1 MRGLGWA
8 DAVLKD
14 GLVSYGELARVFL
27 RLSVTAFGGPV
38 AHVALAEN
46 ELVTRRRWLKRDHY
60 LDLIAAA
67 NLIPGP
73 NSTEVMIHVGHSLRG
88 IPGALVSGLCFI
100 GPAFLI
106 TLALSILY
114 VNSGALPEVA
124 ALFRGIQPV
133 IVAVIAGAGWRLLRS
148 ALQGQ
153 KLWLLFVFSAAL
165 LAATESPEVLV
176 MLLAGLLHV
185 AWQSRAARA
194 LPAFLLTGLP
204 AIPGQLLL
212 AAGTP
217 GLGELFLYFL
227 RIGAILFGSGYLLV
241 AYIQQ
246 DLVVSYGWLGAQQLL
261 DAIAIGQTTPG
272 PVLTTSTAI
281 GTIVAGLP
289 GALLATLGI
298 FLPSFIF
305 VMLSAPFIPRLR
317 QSAPV
322 RHFLGGVHAAVVAA
336 ILVTLFG
343 LARTALG
350 DSAGQPWLPGLAL
363 CALSL
368 VALVRWQVNATWL
381 VLIGG
386 VTGLLLNSAGL

>member
-1 MRGLGWA
+1 MSNARVPCSA
-8 DAVLKD
+8 I
-14 GLVSYGELARVFL
+14 ARVFL

-38 AHVALAEN
+38 AHIALAED
-46 ELVTRRRWLKRDHY
+46 ELVTRRRWLTRDHY

-114 VNSGALPEVA
+114 VNSGALPQVA

-133 IVAVIAGAGWRLLRS
+133 IVAVIAGAGFRLLRS
-148 ALQGQ
+148 ALQGNA
-153 KLWLLFVFSAAL
+153 LWALFVACTAL
-165 LAATESPEVLV
+165 LVISDLPEILV
-176 MLLAGLLHV
+176 MLLAGLLHMTL
-185 AWQSRAARA
+185 QTRASKA

-204 AIPGQLLL
+204 LMANEVVSSSP
-212 AAGTP
+212 AT
-217 GLGELFLYFL
+217 GELFLYFL

-246 DLVVSYGWLGAQQLL
+246 DLVMTYGWLGAQQLL

-281 GTIVAGLP
+281 GMILSGLP

-298 FLPSFIF
+298 FLPSFVF

-317 QSAPV
+317 RSQPV
-322 RHFLGGVHAAVVAA
+322 RHFLAGVHAAVVAA
-336 ILVTLFG
+336 ILVTLLG
-343 LARTALG
+343 LARTAMT
-350 DSAGQPWLPGLAL
+350 DAAGQPWLPGMAL
-363 CALSL
+363 CAL
-368 VALVRWQVNATWL
+368 ALFALLRLGVNATWL
-381 VLIGG
+381 VLAGA
-386 VTGLLLNSAGL
+386 VAGLVLAAAGM

>member
-1 MRGLGWA
+1 M
-8 DAVLKD
+8 KD
-14 GLVSYGELARVFL
+14 GSVSYGELARVFL

-38 AHVALAEN
+38 AHIALGED
-46 ELVTRRRWLKRDHY
+46 ELVTRRRWLTREHY

-88 IPGALVSGLCFI
+88 IPGALLSGLCFI

-106 TLALSILY
+106 TLALGILY
-114 VNSGALPEVA
+114 VNSGALPEVE

-148 ALQGQ
+148 ALQGPT
-153 KLWLLFVFSAAL
+153 LWLLFAFGAAL
-165 LAATESPEVLV
+165 LAATELPEVLV
-176 MLLAGLLHV
+176 MLLTGLLHV
-185 AWQSRAARA
+185 AWQSRATRA
-194 LPAFLLTGLP
+194 LPAFLLSGLP
-204 AIPGQLLL
+204 ALPGQVLL
-212 AAGTP
+212 ASGAP

-246 DLVVSYGWLGAQQLL
+246 DLVLSYGWLGAQQLL

-272 PVLTTSTAI
+272 PVLTTATAI
-281 GTIVAGLP
+281 GMIVAGLP

-317 QSAPV
+317 KSAPV
-322 RHFLGGVHAAVVAA
+322 RHFLAGVHAAVVAA
-336 ILVTLFG
+336 ILVTLLE
-343 LARTALG
+343 LARAAMT
-350 DSAGQPWLPGLAL
+350 DSAGQPWLPGMAL

-368 VALVRWQVNATWL
+368 VALIRLQVNATWL

-386 VTGLLLNSAGL
+386 AAGLLLHAAGP

>member
-1 MRGLGWA
+1 MNGA
-8 DAVLKD
+8 
-14 GLVSYGELARVFL
+14 LVSYGELARVFL

-38 AHVALAEN
+38 AHIAIAED
-46 ELVTRRRWLKRDHY
+46 ELVARRRWLTRDHY

-106 TLALSILY
+106 TLALSALY
-114 VNSGALPEVA
+114 LSGGTLPQVA

-148 ALQGQ
+148 ALKGRA
-153 KLWLLFVFSAAL
+153 LWLLFAVSAFL
-165 LAATESPEVLV
+165 LVITDLPEVVV
-176 MLLAGLLHV
+176 MLLAGLLHLLW
-185 AWQSRAARA
+185 ASRFGAA
-194 LPAFLLTGLP
+194 LPAALLSGLP
-204 AIPGQLLL
+204 ALPGQMSLV
-212 AAGTP
+212 ATAP
-217 GLGELFLYFL
+217 GLSELFLYFL

-246 DLVVSYGWLGAQQLL
+246 DLVVTYGWLGAQQLL

-272 PVLTTSTAI
+272 PVLTTATAI
-281 GTIVAGLP
+281 GMLVAGLP

-317 QSAPV
+317 RSAAV
-322 RHFLGGVHAAVVAA
+322 RAFLGGVHAAVVAA
-336 ILVTLFG
+336 ILVTLLE
-343 LARTALG
+343 LARAAMT
-350 DSAGQPWLPGLAL
+350 DVAGQPWLPGIAL
-363 CALSL
+363 CLLSL
-368 VALVRWQVNATWL
+368 AALIRLGVNATWL
-381 VLIGG
+381 ILIGG
-386 VTGLLLNSAGL
+386 AAGLLLSALGP

>member
-1 MRGLGWA
+1 MS
-8 DAVLKD
+8 D
-14 GLVSYGELARVFL
+14 ARVPYSAIARAFL

-38 AHVALAEN
+38 AHIALAED
-46 ELVTRRRWLKRDHY
+46 ELVTRRRWLTRDHY

-106 TLALSILY
+106 TLALGILY
-114 VNSGALPEVA
+114 VNGGELPEVA

-133 IVAVIAGAGWRLLRS
+133 IVAVIAGAGLRLLRS
-148 ALQGQ
+148 ALQGRR
-153 KLWLLFVFSAAL
+153 LWALFVISAAL
-165 LAATESPEVLV
+165 MAATDLPEVIV

-185 AWQSRAARA
+185 AWQSGSGGS
-194 LPAFLLTGLP
+194 LSGFLLLGGLSTLPGEVAQTLASP
-204 AIPGQLLL
+204 APVEVL
-212 AAGTP
+212 
-217 GLGELFLYFL
+217 LYFL

-246 DLVVSYGWLGAQQLL
+246 DLVLGYGWLGAQQLL

-281 GTIVAGLP
+281 GLIVAGLP

-298 FLPSFIF
+298 FLPSFVF

-317 QSAPV
+317 QSRPV

-336 ILVTLFG
+336 ILVTLAG
-343 LARTALG
+343 LARTAMTDG
-350 DSAGQPWLPGLAL
+350 ADQPWLPGIAL
-363 CALSL
+363 CAL
-368 VALVRWQVNATWL
+368 ALLALLRLRINATWL
-381 VLIGG
+381 ILVGAAA
-386 VTGLLLNSAGL
+386 GLLLAGAGS

>member
-1 MRGLGWA
+1 M
-8 DAVLKD
+8 KEE
-14 GLVSYGELARVFL
+14 LVSYGELARVFL

-38 AHVALAEN
+38 AHIALGED
-46 ELVTRRRWLKRDHY
+46 ELVTRRRWLTRDHY

-88 IPGALVSGLCFI
+88 IPGALLSGLCFI

-106 TLALSILY
+106 TLALGILY
-114 VNSGALPEVA
+114 VNSGALPEA
-124 ALFRGIQPV
+124 EALFRGIQPV

-148 ALQGQ
+148 ALQGPT
-153 KLWLLFVFSAAL
+153 LWLLFAFGAAL
-165 LAATESPEVLV
+165 LAATELPEVLV
-176 MLLAGLLHV
+176 MLLTGLLHV
-185 AWQSRAARA
+185 LWGSRAGAA
-194 LPAFLLTGLP
+194 LPAFLLSGLP
-204 AIPGQLLL
+204 ALPGQVLL
-212 AAGTP
+212 AAGAP

-246 DLVVSYGWLGAQQLL
+246 DLVLSYGWLGAQQLL

-272 PVLTTSTAI
+272 PVLTTATAI
-281 GTIVAGLP
+281 GMIVAGLP

-317 QSAPV
+317 KSAPV
-322 RHFLGGVHAAVVAA
+322 RHFLAGVHAAVVAA
-336 ILVTLFG
+336 ILVTLLE
-343 LARTALG
+343 LARAAMT
-350 DSAGQPWLPGLAL
+350 DSAGQPWLPGMAL
-363 CALSL
+363 CALSV
-368 VALVRWQVNATWL
+368 VALIRLQVNATWL

-386 VTGLLLNSAGL
+386 AAGLHLHSAGP

>member
-1 MRGLGWA
+1 MN
-8 DAVLKD
+8 D
-14 GLVSYGELARVFL
+14 GSVSYAELARVFL

-38 AHVALAEN
+38 AHIALAED
-46 ELVTRRRWLKRDHY
+46 ELVTRRRWLTRDHY

-106 TLALSILY
+106 TLALSFFY
-114 VNSGALPEVA
+114 VNSGALPEVE

-148 ALQGQ
+148 ALQGE
-153 KLWLLFVFSAAL
+153 KLWLLFAFSAAL
-165 LAATESPEVLV
+165 LAATELPEVLV

-185 AWQSRAARA
+185 TWQSRAAMA
-194 LPAFLLTGLP
+194 TPAFLLTGLP

-246 DLVVSYGWLGAQQLL
+246 DLVVSYGWLGPQQLL

-322 RHFLGGVHAAVVAA
+322 RHFLAGVHAAVVAA
-336 ILVTLFG
+336 ILVTLLG
-343 LARTALG
+343 LARTALS

-368 VALVRWQVNATWL
+368 IALVRWQVNATWL

-386 VTGLLLNSAGL
+386 VAGLLMNSAGL

>member
-1 MRGLGWA
+1 MNGA
-8 DAVLKD
+8 T
-14 GLVSYGELARVFL
+14 VSYGALARVFL

-38 AHVALAEN
+38 AHIALAED
-46 ELVTRRRWLKRDHY
+46 ELVTRRRWLTRDHY

-106 TLALSILY
+106 TLALSALY
-114 VNSGALPEVA
+114 VSSGALPEVE

-133 IVAVIAGAGWRLLRS
+133 IVAVIAAAGWRLLRS

-153 KLWLLFVFSAAL
+153 TLWLLFAFAAAL
-165 LAATESPEVLV
+165 LAATDLPEVLV

-185 AWQSRAARA
+185 LWQSRSSRA
-194 LPAFLLTGLP
+194 LPAFLLSGLP
-204 AIPGQLLL
+204 TLPGQIVL
-212 AAGTP
+212 ASGAP
-217 GLGELFLYFL
+217 GLSELFLYFL

-281 GTIVAGLP
+281 GMIVAGLP

-298 FLPSFIF
+298 FLPSFLF

-317 QSAPV
+317 KSAPV
-322 RHFLGGVHAAVVAA
+322 RALLGGVHAAVVAA
-336 ILVTLFG
+336 ILVTL
-343 LARTALG
+343 LDLG
-350 DSAGQPWLPGLAL
+350 RAATTDGAGQPWLPGIAL
-363 CALSL
+363 CVLSL
-368 VALVRWQVNATWL
+368 VALVRLRVNATWL
-381 VLIGG
+381 VLIGAAA
-386 VTGLLLNSAGL
+386 GLLLKATGL

>member
-1 MRGLGWA
+1 MNEA
-8 DAVLKD
+8 T
-14 GLVSYGELARVFL
+14 VSWGTLARVFL

-38 AHVALAEN
+38 AHIALAED
-46 ELVTRRRWLKRDHY
+46 ELVTRRRWLTRDHY

-106 TLALSILY
+106 TLALSALY
-114 VNSGALPEVA
+114 VSSGALPEVA

-153 KLWLLFVFSAAL
+153 TLWLLFAIAMAL
-165 LAATESPEVLV
+165 LAATALPEVLV
-176 MLLAGLLHV
+176 MLLTGLLHV
-185 AWQSRAARA
+185 LWQSRASRA
-194 LPAFLLTGLP
+194 LPAFLLAGLP
-204 AIPGQLLL
+204 ALPGQIVL
-212 AAGTP
+212 ASGAP
-217 GLGELFLYFL
+217 GLSELFLYFL

-246 DLVVSYGWLGAQQLL
+246 DLVISYGWLGAQQLL

-281 GTIVAGLP
+281 GMIVAGLP

-298 FLPSFIF
+298 FLPSFLF

-317 QSAPV
+317 KSAPV
-322 RHFLGGVHAAVVAA
+322 RAFLGGVHAAVVAA
-336 ILVTLFG
+336 ILVTL
-343 LARTALG
+343 LDLG
-350 DSAGQPWLPGLAL
+350 RAATTDGSGQAWLPGIAL
-363 CALSL
+363 CVLSL
-368 VALVRWQVNATWL
+368 VALVRLRVNATWL
-381 VLIGG
+381 VLIGAAA
-386 VTGLLLNSAGL
+386 GLLLKATGL

>member
-1 MRGLGWA
+1 MS
-8 DAVLKD
+8 D
-14 GLVSYGELARVFL
+14 ARVPYSAIARAFL

-38 AHVALAEN
+38 AHIALAED
-46 ELVTRRRWLKRDHY
+46 ELVARRRWLTRDHY

-88 IPGALVSGLCFI
+88 IPGALISGLCFI

-106 TLALSILY
+106 TLALGVLY
-114 VNSGALPEVA
+114 VNSGELPEVA

-133 IVAVIAGAGWRLLRS
+133 IVAVIAGAGLRLLRS
-148 ALQGQ
+148 ALRGRR
-153 KLWLLFVFSAAL
+153 LWALFVISAAL
-165 LAATESPEVLV
+165 MAATDLPEVV
-176 MLLAGLLHV
+176 IMLLAGLLHV
-185 AWQSRAARA
+185 AWQSGAGEG
-194 LPAFLLTGLP
+194 LSGFLLLGGMAMLP
-204 AIPGQLLL
+204 GEVAQML
-212 AAGTP
+212 ASPTP
-217 GLGELFLYFL
+217 VEVLLYFL

-246 DLVVSYGWLGAQQLL
+246 DLVLGFGWLGAQQLL

-281 GTIVAGLP
+281 GLIVAGLP

-298 FLPSFIF
+298 FLPSFVF

-317 QSAPV
+317 QSRPV

-336 ILVTLFG
+336 ILVTLSG
-343 LARTALG
+343 LARTAMT
-350 DSAGQPWLPGLAL
+350 DSADQPWLPGVAL
-363 CALSL
+363 CAL
-368 VALVRWQVNATWL
+368 ALFALIRLQINATWL
-381 VLIGG
+381 ILGG
-386 VTGLLLNSAGL
+386 AIAGLVLAAAGL

>member
-1 MRGLGWA
+1 MS
-8 DAVLKD
+8 DAK
-14 GLVSYGELARVFL
+14 VSYSAIARAFL

-38 AHVALAEN
+38 AHIALAED
-46 ELVTRRRWLKRDHY
+46 ELVTRRRWLTRDHY

-106 TLALSILY
+106 TLALGILY
-114 VNSGALPEVA
+114 VNGGELPEVA

-133 IVAVIAGAGWRLLRS
+133 IVAVIAGAGLRLLRS
-148 ALQGQ
+148 ALQGRR
-153 KLWLLFVFSAAL
+153 LWALFVISAAL
-165 LAATESPEVLV
+165 MAATDLPEVVV

-185 AWQSRAARA
+185 AWQSGSGAS
-194 LPAFLLTGLP
+194 LSGFLLLGGLSTL
-204 AIPGQLLL
+204 PGEAAQML
-212 AAGTP
+212 AAP
-217 GLGELFLYFL
+217 APVEVLLYFL

-246 DLVVSYGWLGAQQLL
+246 DLVLGYGWLGAQQLL

-281 GTIVAGLP
+281 GLIVAGLP

-298 FLPSFIF
+298 FLPSFVF

-317 QSAPV
+317 QSRPV

-336 ILVTLFG
+336 ILVTLAG
-343 LARTALG
+343 LARTAMTDG
-350 DSAGQPWLPGLAL
+350 ADRPWLPGIALCVLAL
-363 CALSL
+363 LALL
-368 VALVRWQVNATWL
+368 RLRVNATWL
-381 VLIGG
+381 ILIGALA
-386 VTGLLLNSAGL
+386 GLLPAAAGT

>member
-1 MRGLGWA
+1 MSDERVPYSA
-8 DAVLKD
+8 I
-14 GLVSYGELARVFL
+14 ARAFL

-38 AHVALAEN
+38 AHIALAED
-46 ELVTRRRWLKRDHY
+46 ELVTRRRWLTRDHY

-106 TLALSILY
+106 TLALGILY
-114 VNSGALPEVA
+114 VNGGELPEVA

-133 IVAVIAGAGWRLLRS
+133 IVAVIAGAGLRLLRS
-148 ALQGQ
+148 ALQGRR
-153 KLWLLFVFSAAL
+153 LWALFVISAAL
-165 LAATESPEVLV
+165 MVATDLPEVV
-176 MLLAGLLHV
+176 IMLLAGLLHV
-185 AWQSRAARA
+185 AWQSRPGEG
-194 LPAFLLTGLP
+194 LSGFLLLGGLSTL
-204 AIPGQLLL
+204 AGEVAQTL
-212 AAGTP
+212 AAP
-217 GLGELFLYFL
+217 APVEVLLYFL

-246 DLVVSYGWLGAQQLL
+246 DLVISYGWLGAQQLL

-281 GTIVAGLP
+281 GLIVAGLP

-298 FLPSFIF
+298 FLPSFVF

-317 QSAPV
+317 QSQAV

-336 ILVTLFG
+336 ILVTLLA
-343 LARTALG
+343 LARIAMT
-350 DSAGQPWLPGLAL
+350 DSAGRPWLPGIAL
-363 CALSL
+363 CAL
-368 VALVRWQVNATWL
+368 ALLALLRLGINATWL
-381 VLIGG
+381 ILVGALA
-386 VTGLLLNSAGL
+386 GLLPAAAGT

>member
-1 MRGLGWA
+1 MKEGS
-8 DAVLKD
+8 
-14 GLVSYGELARVFL
+14 VSYGELARVFL

-38 AHVALAEN
+38 AHVALGED
-46 ELVTRRRWLKRDHY
+46 ELVTRRRWLTRDHY

-88 IPGALVSGLCFI
+88 IPGALLSGLCFI

-106 TLALSILY
+106 TLALGILY
-114 VNSGALPEVA
+114 VNGGALPEVE

-148 ALQGQ
+148 ALQGPT
-153 KLWLLFVFSAAL
+153 LWLLFALGAAL
-165 LAATESPEVLV
+165 LAATDLPEVMV
-176 MLLAGLLHV
+176 MLLTGLLHV
-185 AWQSRAARA
+185 LWGSRAGVA
-194 LPAFLLTGLP
+194 LPAFLLSGLP
-204 AIPGQLLL
+204 ALPGQVLL

-272 PVLTTSTAI
+272 PVLTTATAI
-281 GTIVAGLP
+281 GMIVAGLP

-317 QSAPV
+317 KSAPV
-322 RHFLGGVHAAVVAA
+322 RHFLAGAHAAVVAA
-336 ILVTLFG
+336 ILVTLLE
-343 LARTALG
+343 LARAAMT
-350 DSAGQPWLPGLAL
+350 DSAGQPWLPGMAL

-368 VALVRWQVNATWL
+368 AALIRLRVNATWL

-386 VTGLLLNSAGL
+386 AAGLLLHSAGP